1 MNNQASLLIKSELID
16 CLLQRKEYDIIISEL
31 PFLGCTRLAD
41 LVAVSQN
48 MTIAFEIKSEKDS
61 LQYLTEQ
68 LEDYRQVFNLVYIVI
83 AEKFYQNI
91 QIKKLPKSI
100 GIIRVSLKGKLSLKR
115 KAIIRKN
122 LNKHALLSLLWKK
135 DMQKLTN
142 LSKKQDLN
150 QLRSSIIKN
159 CSISKIQYEAIQALL
174 NRYKESYKMFLQDR
188 EQYTSLEDLRTI
200 TGLKKN
206 PVV

>member
-122 LNKHALLSLLWKK
+122 LNKNALLSLLWKK
-135 DMQKLTN
+135 DMQKLTK

-150 QLRSSIIKN
+150 QLRSFIIKN
-159 CSISKIQYEAIQALL
+159 CSTSKIQYEAIQALL
-174 NRYKESYKMFLQDR
+174 NRYQESYKMFLQDR
-188 EQYTSLEDLRTI
+188 GQYTSLEDLRTI